1 MAIPKYGLIITA
13 FLLALAILETGNFSR
28 QVLPEPIEEE
38 EYFLPHTREKR
49 SAQTGQ
55 WNYIVEIVLNVS
67 NVQTFELIRSA
78 LNASRLP
85 IRLDNSTEISN
96 VSITTVCSPTEVGV
110 QCRCEEQFAWPYSSC
125 VTNGCDD
132 IIGGICSC
140 TNVIPAD
147 GQFCQLISELLTPVE
162 YVVDVEL
169 NVTDIATVDFL
180 RNVLG
185 NGDFTL
191 TLGPTVNLTH
201 INITT
206 VCNSNG
212 THFQCRCEDQYVWS
226 ASNCLTYGACD
237 RIFGGPCGC
246 INSIP
251 TNGQYCEP
259 RTAPPALSE
268 YIISVEVN
276 ITHSELLGL
285 LRTTLRNINYPI
297 TINNN
302 IKITNVNI
310 STVCHP
316 NNGSYQCRCEDQY
329 RWPCNQCLTHGSC
342 DNITDNTCGCIDAIS
357 PNGQYCQPANQHNFT
372 ACPLKTTSPPP
383 STTPPVLY
391 EYIISVELNTTDVT
405 LIDILRT
412 TLRNINYPITINNN
426 IQINDVNISTV
437 CIPNNG
443 GHQCRCE
450 DQYRWPCN
458 QCLTHGSCDNIT
470 DNTCGCINAV
480 PPDGQYCQPANQ
492 HNFTACPLTT
502 TTPPPSTTPPV
513 LYEYI
518 ISVELNT
525 TDVTLIDILRTT
537 LRNINYPIT
546 INNNIQINDVNI
558 STVCIPNNGG
568 HQCRCEDQYRWPC
581 NQCLT
586 HGSCDNIT
594 DNTCGCI
601 NAVPPDGQY
610 CQPANQHNFT
620 ACPLTTTTPP
630 PSTTPPVLY
639 EYIISVELNTTDV
652 TLIDILRTTLRNI
665 NYPITINNNIQIND
679 VNISTVCI
687 PNNGGHQCRCE
698 DQYRWP
704 CNQCLT
710 HGSCDNITDNTCG
723 CINAVP
729 PDGQYCQ
736 PANQHNFTAC
746 PLTTTTPPP
755 STTPPVLYE
764 YIISVELNTTDVTLI
779 DILRTT
785 LRNINYPITIN
796 NNIQINDVNIS
807 TVCIPNNGG
816 HQCRCEDQYR
826 WPCNQCLTHGSCDN
840 ITDNTCGCI
849 NAVPP
854 DGQYCQ
860 PANQHN
866 FTACP
871 LTTTTPPP
879 STTPPVLYEYIISV
893 ELNTTDVTLIDI
905 LRTTLRNINYPIT
918 INNNIQIN
926 DVNIS
931 TVCIPNNGGHQCR
944 CEDQYRWPCN
954 QCLTHGSCDN
964 ITDNTCGCI
973 NALPPDGQYCQPAN
987 QHNFTACPLTTTSP
1001 PTTNSTTV
1009 TTTGGN
1015 TTLTPTTVTNST
1027 TDPNTTTVTT
1037 PPTTIV
1043 TNSTPNVTTP
1053 TATPT
1058 PNVTTTSV
1066 TSPNNTGN
1074 STSGVTSAPTPITTL
1089 TAVTSTT
1096 TTTISTTTDST
1107 TATSTLSTTTTPTT
1121 TSATTTTLPS
1131 TTASGFNVE
1140 MFVELDQTFTEDL
1153 NNASSDKYNDL
1164 ESRMTPVLKKEYE
1177 TITGFMSVSVTGF
1190 RKGSIIADFVVQT
1203 TKVNPVEVAQANQ
1216 RIPELIVD
1224 IAPVIGAVTAF
1235 YNSPDQMI
1243 ISSNIIYTGNTM
1255 TLICEPPDNLDVGNF
1270 SASEWKFKGRNIT
1283 SKRIEVINSA
1293 VNSMLKVNNVILLD
1307 IGRYECGLTGGVI
1320 TFTQKRDVTDRIRAA
1335 PIIRLQEQV
1344 NIKCSETEGQSKSL
1358 KCCVQSPYTVK
1369 WFNGSKELPITDP
1382 TNDGCITYVYQL
1394 RSCSESQPI
1403 IFICKVDNLDFRKE
1417 TAITLFNDDIICDD
1431 DTYGAGRK
1439 GDISRI
1445 GCDIGLEGSKTAEC
1459 QIRSGSGEWT
1469 FLRDTC
1475 IITEIKELLISSK
1488 DLVAEDVSDFVG
1500 NLSVTV
1506 KANATSITKSSET
1519 ISAIVDILNNIAA
1532 VSTANVTESV
1542 MMDILE
1548 TVDVIIGDDARE
1560 SWALLNANETR
1571 NTSSELLGALE
1582 SLANRL
1588 VGEFSFTTQRILL
1601 NRTTFNDSFKADL
1614 NNSIVIYIPD
1624 TDLVNVFITTI
1635 TFSTLHNVMPVRNSN
1650 SDAGLFNGTS
1660 NNTAIDNA
1668 INAAVVL
1675 VQISETIDNVTLSYD
1690 KLNESLTLNPQCV
1703 FWNFALFDNLG
1714 AWDDEGCTFV
1724 SDINNTVTCS
1734 CNHLTSF
1741 SILMATDIPQD
1752 LREALDIITYVGVGI
1767 SLASLVICLIIEGY
1781 VWKAITRNSTA
1792 FMRHVSIINTAL
1804 SLLIADICFI
1814 IAASIAKNP
1823 LENPGED
1830 HQVEVGP
1837 CSTATFFM
1845 HFFYLAL
1852 FFWMLVLGLLLFYRT
1867 VMVFSHMSKSIMLA
1881 IGFLLGYGC
1890 PLIIAVITVAVTAPD
1905 KGYIRKDDACW
1916 LNWFETKAL
1925 LALVIPALTIVFI
1938 NLLIVVVVLFKMLRR
1953 GVGDAAQTDER
1964 HTVMVLIRCVVIL
1977 TPLFGLTW
1985 SLGVGTMISST
1996 NKGLHIAFAFFNS
2009 LQGFFILVFGTL
2021 FDSKIRSLLSRNLPT
2036 SSTGSNNQTRS
2047 TSGGISSLSG
2057 LNWINR
2063 LRGRRYVYRVSEAAN
2078 SSSNGASESFMNI

>member
-13 FLLALAILETGNFSR
+13 FLLAIAILETGNFSR

-55 WNYIVEIVLNVS
+55 WNYIVEVVLNVS

-85 IRLDNSTEISN
+85 IRLDNSTEISD

-110 QCRCEEQFAWPYSSC
+110 QCRCEEQFAWPHSSC

-237 RIFGGPCGC
+237 RIFGGTCGC

-259 RTAPPALSE
+259 RTALYE

-302 IKITNVNI
+302 IKITDVNI
-310 STVCHP
+310 STVCHS

-342 DNITDNTCGCIDAIS
+342 DNITDNTCGCINAIS
-357 PNGQYCQPANQHNFT
+357 PDGQYCQPANQHNFT
-372 ACPLKTTSPPP
+372 ACPLITTSPPPSTTPPVLYEYIISVELNTTDVTLINILRNTLRNINYPITINNNIQINDVNISTVCIPNNGGHQCRCEDQYRWPCNQCLTHGSCDNITDNTCGCIIAVPPDGQYCQPANQHNFTACPLITTSPPPSTTPPVLYEYIISVELNTTDVRLIDILRNTLRNINYPITINNNIQINDVNISTVCIPNNGGHQCRCEDQYRWPCNQCLTHGSCDNITDNTCGCINAVPPDGQYCQPANQHNFTACPLITTSPPPSTTPPVLYEYIISVELNTTDVTLIDILRTTLRNINYPITINNNIQINDVNISTVCIPNNGGHQCRCEDQYRWPCNQCLTHGSCDNITDNTCGCINAVPPDGQYCQPANQHNFTACPLITTSPPP

-502 TTPPPSTTPPV
+502 TSPPSTNSTTTPTPPV
-513 LYEYI
+513 
-518 ISVELNT
+518 N
-525 TDVTLIDILRTT
+525 
-537 LRNINYPIT
+537 
-546 INNNIQINDVNI
+546 
-558 STVCIPNNGG
+558 
-568 HQCRCEDQYRWPC
+568 
-581 NQCLT
+581 
-586 HGSCDNIT
+586 
-594 DNTCGCI
+594 
-601 NAVPPDGQY
+601 
-610 CQPANQHNFT
+610 
-620 ACPLTTTTPP
+620 
-630 PSTTPPVLY
+630 STTP
-639 EYIISVELNTTDV
+639 TM
-652 TLIDILRTTLRNI
+652 
-665 NYPITINNNIQIND
+665 
-679 VNISTVCI
+679 
-687 PNNGGHQCRCE
+687 
-698 DQYRWP
+698 
-704 CNQCLT
+704 
-710 HGSCDNITDNTCG
+710 
-723 CINAVP
+723 P
-729 PDGQYCQ
+729 P
-736 PANQHNFTAC
+736 
-746 PLTTTTPPP
+746 
-755 STTPPVLYE
+755 
-764 YIISVELNTTDVTLI
+764 
-779 DILRTT
+779 
-785 LRNINYPITIN
+785 
-796 NNIQINDVNIS
+796 
-807 TVCIPNNGG
+807 
-816 HQCRCEDQYR
+816 
-826 WPCNQCLTHGSCDN
+826 
-840 ITDNTCGCI
+840 
-849 NAVPP
+849 
-854 DGQYCQ
+854 
-860 PANQHN
+860 
-866 FTACP
+866 
-871 LTTTTPPP
+871 
-879 STTPPVLYEYIISV
+879 
-893 ELNTTDVTLIDI
+893 
-905 LRTTLRNINYPIT
+905 
-918 INNNIQIN
+918 
-926 DVNIS
+926 
-931 TVCIPNNGGHQCR
+931 
-944 CEDQYRWPCN
+944 
-954 QCLTHGSCDN
+954 
-964 ITDNTCGCI
+964 
-973 NALPPDGQYCQPAN
+973 
-987 QHNFTACPLTTTSP
+987 
-1001 PTTNSTTV
+1001 TNSTTV

-1037 PPTTIV
+1037 TPTTIV

-1053 TATPT
+1053 TATPTPHVTNTTTVTTTPTTVVTNSTPNVTTPTATPTPNVTNTTTVTTTPTTVVTNSTPNVTTPTATPTPNVTNTTTVTTTPTTVVTNSTPNVPTPTTTPT

-1131 TTASGFNVE
+1131 TTAPGFNVE
-1140 MFVELDQTFTEDL
+1140 MFVELNQTFTEDL
-1153 NNASSDKYNDL
+1153 NDALSVKYKEL
-1164 ESRMTPVLKKEYE
+1164 ESRIKPLLNEEYKK
-1177 TITGFMSVSVTGF
+1177 ITGFMSVSVTGF
-1190 RKGSIIADFVVQT
+1190 RKGSIITDFVVRT
-1203 TKVNPVEVAQANQ
+1203 TKVNPVEVAQANEN
-1216 RIPELIVD
+1216 IIKAIVD

-1243 ISSNIIYTGNTM
+1243 ISSDIIYTGNTM
-1255 TLICEPPDNLDVGNF
+1255 TLICGPPDNLDVGNF
-1270 SASEWKFKGRNIT
+1270 SASEWKFKGRKIT
-1283 SKRIEVINSA
+1283 SGRIEVTNSA

-1320 TFTQKRDVTDRIRAA
+1320 TFNQKRDVTNEIKPA
-1335 PIIRLQEQV
+1335 PIIRLKEQV
-1344 NIKCSETEGQSKSL
+1344 NIKCLGTEGKTELL
-1358 KCCVQSPYTVK
+1358 KCCVQSPYKVK
-1369 WFNGSKELPITDP
+1369 WFNGSKELPTADP

-1394 RSCSESQPI
+1394 RSCSELQPI
-1403 IFICKVDNLDFRKE
+1403 VFTCKVDDLDFRKE
-1417 TAITLFNDDIICDD
+1417 TAITLFTDDIICDD
-1431 DTYGAGRK
+1431 DTYGAGRE

-1475 IITEIKELLISSK
+1475 IVTEIKELLISSE
-1488 DLVAEDVSDFVG
+1488 DLVKEEVSDFVG

-1532 VSTANVTESV
+1532 VSNVNVTESV

-1582 SLANRL
+1582 SLANGL

-1614 NNSIVIYIPD
+1614 NNSIIIYIPD

-1650 SDAGLFNGTS
+1650 SDAGLFNDTS

-1852 FFWMLVLGLLLFYRT
+1852 FFWMLVSGLLLFYRT

-1905 KGYIRKDDACW
+1905 KGYIRKDNACW

-2063 LRGRRYVYRVSEAAN
+2063 LRGRRYVYRMSEAAN